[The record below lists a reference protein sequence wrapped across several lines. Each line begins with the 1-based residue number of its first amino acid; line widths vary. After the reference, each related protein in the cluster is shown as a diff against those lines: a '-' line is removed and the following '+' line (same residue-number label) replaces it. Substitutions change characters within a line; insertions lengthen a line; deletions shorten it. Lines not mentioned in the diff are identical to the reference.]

1 MPDRVVD
8 RAAAHA
14 TPAELATRDWL
25 LTGLSF
31 ATGVYEAICFLTFGK
46 VFTAA
51 QTGNLVLFGIG
62 VAGTRQPAGPNPVTV
77 VISLA
82 AFAAGAALAT
92 PVLKTF
98 DGDKETEDNK
108 VFHAWPR
115 RVSIALAIALI
126 LQAGFL
132 AVWITAASP
141 ASLAYILMALSA
153 LALGLQANAIRDLH
167 VPGISTTAFTAT
179 FIDLFSGLATWSLTA
194 HSARRL
200 AATMVSMAAGAFLGD
215 WMLGHAHRYAPVVPV
230 AVTAVVIAIA
240 WVALKPR
247 PRGARSGDE
256 PRYRDELAGRGRADV
271 GMKELVVPEHRRVRV
286 GPATVI
292 GKRSGGV
299 EQAAGEHQDPGGDA
313 GMDPDPRQ

>member
-1 MPDRVVD
+1 MNDRVTD

-14 TPAELATRDWL
+14 TPAELAIRDWL
-25 LTGLSF
+25 LVGLSF
-31 ATGVYEAICFLTFGK
+31 ATGIYEAIVFLTFGK

-51 QTGNLVLFGIG
+51 QTGNLVLLGIG
-62 VAGTRQPAGPNPVTV
+62 VAGTKEPAGPNPVTV

-82 AFAAGAALAT
+82 AFGVGVALAI
-92 PVLKTF
+92 PILKAF
-98 DGDKETEDNK
+98 RGDRETADNK

-126 LQAGFL
+126 LQVAFL
-132 AVWITAASP
+132 AVWIPAASP

-167 VPGISTTAFTAT
+167 LPGISTTAFTAT

-194 HSARRL
+194 QSARRL

-215 WMLGHAHRYAPVVPV
+215 WMLGHAHAYAPVVPV
-230 AVTAVVIAIA
+230 LVTAVVIAIA

-247 PRGARSGDE
+247 TTS
-256 PRYRDELAGRGRADV
+256 
-271 GMKELVVPEHRRVRV
+271 
-286 GPATVI
+286 GPA
-292 GKRSGGV
+292 
-299 EQAAGEHQDPGGDA
+299 GEGILPVQQPVK
-313 GMDPDPRQ
+313 

>member
-1 MPDRVVD
+1 MKDRVVD

-14 TPAELATRDWL
+14 TPTELAVRDWL
-25 LTGLSF
+25 LAGLSF
-31 ATGVYEAICFLTFGK
+31 ATGIYEAICFLTFGK

-62 VAGTRQPAGPNPVTV
+62 VEGTRQPAGPNPVTV

-92 PVLKTF
+92 PVLKAF
-98 DGDKETEDNK
+98 DGDQETEDDN
-108 VFHAWPR
+108 VFRAWPR
-115 RVSIALAIALI
+115 RVSIALAITLI
-126 LQAGFL
+126 LQVGFL
-132 AVWITAASP
+132 AVWIPAVSP
-141 ASLAYILMALSA
+141 ASLAYILMGLSA

-194 HSARRL
+194 RSVQRL

-240 WVALKPR
+240 WVVFKPR
-247 PRGARSGDE
+247 ATS
-256 PRYRDELAGRGRADV
+256 
-271 GMKELVVPEHRRVRV
+271 
-286 GPATVI
+286 GPAGQQSLPVQPAV
-292 GKRSGGV
+292 K
-299 EQAAGEHQDPGGDA
+299 
-313 GMDPDPRQ
+313 